1 MAFTGSGTLVAQA
14 SVDNGNNSGVTINEL
29 NSRTFIGLEEVEIG
43 QIIIIG
49 LYLMAG
55 VVVNVRQ
62 HPMIMFILLQIHF
75 LLQIRQLPLMQ
86 IMLHLSI
93 WTGRVLQIIPPLI

>member
-1 MAFTGSGTLVAQA
+1 MSLILETFT
-14 SVDNGNNSGVTINEL
+14 
-29 NSRTFIGLEEVEIG
+29 GLEEVEIG

-86 IMLHLSI
+86 LMLHLSI

>member
-1 MAFTGSGTLVAQA
+1 MSLIQE
-14 SVDNGNNSGVTINEL
+14 I
-29 NSRTFIGLEEVEIG
+29 FIGLEEVEIG

-62 HPMIMFILLQIHF
+62 HPMIMFISLQTHF
-75 LLQIRQLPLMQ
+75 LLQIR
-86 IMLHLSI
+86 
-93 WTGRVLQIIPPLI
+93 